1 MSARRDADPP
11 PPTGSDDP
19 PAAVSGAAPVP
30 DARPEPTPLRRP
42 RGGKP
47 PLITDAADLP
57 RVAEQLAAGTGPV
70 GVDAERASGYRYSA
84 RAQLVQ
90 LNRTGAGIVLIDPIA
105 TGDLSVIGEA
115 LRGVEWVLH
124 AAVAD
129 LECLADVGMRPD
141 SLFDTELGGRLA
153 GFERVALGR
162 MTENL
167 LGLSLAKG
175 HSAADWSTRPLPG
188 DYLTY
193 AALDVDV
200 LLELR
205 DAVEAELREQ
215 GKLGWAREEFEA
227 VRTAQPT
234 PARPDPWRR
243 TSGLSNVKDRR
254 GVAIVQSL
262 WTERD
267 RIGQQQDLAP
277 GRLLPDRAIIS
288 AALQRPRSLQEMLEL
303 DGFTRRTTI
312 TFRRQWWKAI
322 SEALKL
328 PESQLP
334 SRTAP
339 PDPNAAPS
347 RWMGKEPEVAE
358 RYAAARAVVL
368 AQSERLA
375 IPAENLV
382 PPQAIRSLAWDPP
395 TPLTADSVA
404 ARMREYRARDWQ
416 RTLLAAPV
424 AAALAA
430 GKTA

>member
-1 MSARRDADPP
+1 MSPRRSSDADQPT
-11 PPTGSDDP
+11 PTGSD
-19 PAAVSGAAPVP
+19 PAAAEGPTAAGP
-30 DARPEPTPLRRP
+30 APTPLRRP

-47 PLITDAADLP
+47 PLITDPADVQ
-57 RVAEQLAAGTGPV
+57 RVADQLAAGTGPV

-90 LNRTGAGIVLIDPIA
+90 LHRAGAGIVLIDPIA
-105 TGDLSVIGEA
+105 TGDLSAIGEA
-115 LRGVEWVLH
+115 LSGVEWVLH

-153 GFERVALGR
+153 GYERVALGT

-205 DAVEAELREQ
+205 DAVETELREQ
-215 GKLGWAREEFEA
+215 GKLDWAREEFEA
-227 VRTAQPT
+227 VRTAQPA
-234 PARPDPWRR
+234 PPRPDPWRR
-243 TSGLSNVKDRR
+243 TSGLSKVKDRR

-267 RIGQQQDLAP
+267 RIGQEQDLAP
-277 GRLLPDRAIIS
+277 GRLLPDRTIVA
-288 AALQRPRSLQEMLEL
+288 AALAQPRSLQDMLEL

-322 SEALKL
+322 ARALDLREVDL
-328 PESQLP
+328 PP
-334 SRTAP
+334 RTAP
-339 PDPNAAPS
+339 PDPHAPPS
-347 RWMGKEPEVAE
+347 RWMGKEPDVAE

-368 AQSERLA
+368 AESERLS
-375 IPAENLV
+375 IPAENLM

-395 TPLTADSVA
+395 TPITAESVD

-416 RTLLAAPV
+416 RALLAAPV
-424 AAALAA
+424 TTALV
-430 GKTA
+430 GVPTA